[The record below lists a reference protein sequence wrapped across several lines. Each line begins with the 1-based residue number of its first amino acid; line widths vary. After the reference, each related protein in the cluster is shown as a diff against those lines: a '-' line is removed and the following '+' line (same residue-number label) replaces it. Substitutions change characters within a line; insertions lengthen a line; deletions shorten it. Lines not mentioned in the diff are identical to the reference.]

1 MLTSYLLRLT
11 TLPWFQ
17 KACFLPR
24 VSVFYASE
32 YVGDKATMCGSCGW
46 HGIM

>member
-1 MLTSYLLRLT
+1 M
-11 TLPWFQ
+11 
-17 KACFLPR
+17 
-24 VSVFYASE
+24 SE